1 MLTSLLEL
9 PTCWEQLQKTK
20 KPVVMYGMG
29 NGADHILRHL
39 DRLAVP
45 VREFFAS
52 DGFGSGATAF
62 MEKGSKSFRKSRRNT
77 RILSSSPPLPRGMS
91 LPWKPFSFWIGNTSC
106 MPRTCR
112 WQEKICLTGIFSFR
126 ICPRRRPPTAFGQTS
141 GRGQIYRDLI
151 AYKLTGK
158 IKYLAST
165 VCSRQEVFSS
175 LLRLGPAESYVDLGA
190 YNGDT
195 IEEFLRYTGGRFSAV
210 CAMEPDPKNYQK
222 LCRRSESLGLFPGD
236 RVRLLNLAA
245 WDDRTELNFSSC
257 AGRNSAVAASGRRIK
272 ADSVDNLLG
281 KAPVTFLKMD
291 VEGSEARGCS
301 GRGQCH
307 PAA

>member
-52 DGFGSGATAF
+52 DGFVRATAF

-106 MPRTCR
+106 MPRTVPVAGEDLFDR
-112 WQEKICLTGIFSFR
+112 DFFISHLSQAQAAYRLWADERSR
-126 ICPRRRPPTAFGQTS
+126 
-141 GRGQIYRDLI
+141 QIYRDLI

-195 IEEFLRYTGGRFSAV
+195 IEEFLRYTGRSVFRRLCHGTGSEKLPETLSAV
-210 CAMEPDPKNYQK
+210 RK
-222 LCRRSESLGLFPGD
+222 LGPFSRR
-236 RVRLLNLAA
+236 
-245 WDDRTELNFSSC
+245 
-257 AGRNSAVAASGRRIK
+257 
-272 ADSVDNLLG
+272 
-281 KAPVTFLKMD
+281 
-291 VEGSEARGCS
+291 
-301 GRGQCH
+301 
-307 PAA
+307 